1 MPRTARRSRS
11 RRPALLVLL
20 LVLAAGAA
28 LWFLREPGEETAG
41 AQGGLP
47 AGASASTPATPTG
60 GTTDDD
66 AATPT
71 AEPAAEPVTA
81 TSSAPTASTST
92 SASAPAG
99 GVQQVR
105 VTRTYAGWDSAEA
118 AVVVGAVVDGVIE
131 ADGTCTLTLTMA
143 DRVAA
148 ATAEGTPDASTTA
161 CGGLSVPGDELAS
174 GAWDAVVSYAS
185 PASAGESQHFEVVVP

>member
-20 LVLAAGAA
+20 VLAAGAA
-28 LWFLREPGEETAG
+28 LWFLREPGEQSAS
-41 AQGGLP
+41 AQGDLP
-47 AGASASTPATPTG
+47 PGPTASASTTPTG
-60 GTTDDD
+60 GTADDG
-66 AATPT
+66 AATAGATPT
-71 AEPAAEPVTA
+71 AEPVTA
-81 TSSAPTASTST
+81 TSSAPTASTS
-92 SASAPAG
+92 ASVPGAG
-99 GVQQVR
+99 TQQVR